1 MSVDLSSAG
10 WRKSTWSGHDGC
22 VEVALVEGQV
32 AVRNSKDRG
41 GPVLWFTT
49 QEWTVFLSSAR
60 ADRSDVRQEQALAE
74 SGPS

>member
-1 MSVDLSSAG
+1 MDLSSAG